1 VSEVLGTG
9 IAFPLHLEDGKLAL
23 ARDEDDVEQAV
34 LLILSTAP
42 GERPMRPE
50 FGCALYEL
58 AFDRIDTQTA
68 GRIDREI
75 RVALDRWEPRI
86 EVEGIEFDFSHSRG
100 PANEGIVEIVL
111 SYRLRHTNEIRN
123 LVYPFYVVPAED

>member
-1 VSEVLGTG
+1 MSNVLGTG

-23 ARDEDDVEQAV
+23 AHDEEDVEQAV

-50 FGCALYEL
+50 FGCGLQEL
-58 AFDRIDTQTA
+58 AFDRIDTRTT

-75 RVALDRWEPRI
+75 RVALDRWEPRV
-86 EVEGIEFDFSHSRG
+86 EVEGIEFEFSRADDG
-100 PANEGIVEIVL
+100 VVEIVL
-111 SYRLRHTNEIRN
+111 SYRLKHTNEVRN
-123 LVYPFYVVPAED
+123 LVYPFYIVPAED

>member
-9 IAFPLHLEDGKLAL
+9 IAFPMHLEDGKLAL
-23 ARDEDDVEQAV
+23 AHDEEDVAQAV
-34 LLILSTAP
+34 LLILSTSP

-50 FGCALYEL
+50 FGCGLQDL

-68 GRIDREI
+68 GRIEREI

-86 EVEGIEFDFSHSRG
+86 EVEGIEFDFEHSRD

>member
-9 IAFPLHLEDGKLAL
+9 IAFPMRLEDGKLAL
-23 ARDEDDVEQAV
+23 AHDEEDVAQAV

-50 FGCALYEL
+50 FGCALQEV
-58 AFDRIDTQTA
+58 AFDRIDTQTT
-68 GRIDREI
+68 GRIEREI

-86 EVEGIEFDFSHSRG
+86 DVEGIDFDFAH
-100 PANEGIVEIVL
+100 ANDGMVEIAL

>member
-1 VSEVLGTG
+1 MSDVLGTG

-23 ARDEDDVEQAV
+23 ARDEEDVEQAV

-50 FGCALYEL
+50 FGCGLHGL
-58 AFDRIDTQTA
+58 AFDRIDTRTV
-68 GRIDREI
+68 GDIDREI
-75 RVALDRWEPRI
+75 RVALDRWEPRV
-86 EVEGIEFDFSHSRG
+86 EVEGIEFEFSR
-100 PANEGIVEIVL
+100 AEEGVLEIVL

>member
-1 VSEVLGTG
+1 MSEVLGTG
-9 IAFPLHLEDGKLAL
+9 IAFPLHVEDGKLAL
-23 ARDEDDVEQAV
+23 ARDDEDVAQAV

-50 FGCALYEL
+50 FGCALNEL
-58 AFDRIDTQTA
+58 AFDRVDSQTT
-68 GRIDREI
+68 GRIEREI

-86 EVEGIEFDFSHSRG
+86 EVEGIEFDLDH
-100 PANEGIVEIVL
+100 AHEGLVEIEL

-123 LVYPFYVVPAED
+123 LVYPFYVVPAEDPA

>member
-1 VSEVLGTG
+1 VVSEVLGTG
-9 IAFPLHLEDGKLAL
+9 IAFPLHVEDGKLAL
-23 ARDEDDVEQAV
+23 ASDDEDVAQAV

-68 GRIDREI
+68 GRIEREI

-86 EVEGIEFDFSHSRG
+86 EVEGIEFDFDCG
-100 PANEGIVEIVL
+100 EDGTIEIVL
-111 SYRLRHTNEIRN
+111 SYRLRHTNELRN
-123 LVYPFYVVPAED
+123 LVYPFYIVPAED

>member
-1 VSEVLGTG
+1 MSNVLGTG

-23 ARDEDDVEQAV
+23 AHDDEDVAQAV

-58 AFDRIDTQTA
+58 AFDRIDSQTA
-68 GRIDREI
+68 GRIEREI

-86 EVEGIEFDFSHSRG
+86 EVEGIEFDFDG
-100 PANEGIVEIVL
+100 AGDGMIEIVL

-123 LVYPFYVVPAED
+123 LVYPFYVVPAEDSA

>member
-1 VSEVLGTG
+1 LSDVLGTG

-23 ARDEDDVEQAV
+23 ARDEEDVEQAV

-50 FGCALYEL
+50 FGCALNEL
-58 AFDRIDTQTA
+58 AFDRIDTQII

-75 RVALDRWEPRI
+75 RVALDRWEPRVD
-86 EVEGIEFDFSHSRG
+86 VEGIEFEFSR
-100 PANEGIVEIVL
+100 ADEGVVEIVL

>member
-1 VSEVLGTG
+1 LSEVLGTG

-23 ARDEDDVEQAV
+23 AHDEEDVEQAV

-58 AFDRIDTQTA
+58 AFDRIDSQTA
-68 GRIDREI
+68 GRIEREI

-86 EVEGIEFDFSHSRG
+86 DVESIEFDFDR
-100 PANEGIVEIVL
+100 ANEGTVEIAL
-111 SYRLRHTNEIRN
+111 GYRLRHTNEIRN
-123 LVYPFYVVPAED
+123 LVYPFYVVPAEN

>member
-1 VSEVLGTG
+1 MSNVLGTG

-23 ARDEDDVEQAV
+23 ARDEEDVAQAV

-50 FGCALYEL
+50 FGCAIYDV
-58 AFDRIDTQTA
+58 AFDRVDARTA

-86 EVEGIEFDFSHSRG
+86 DVEGIEFDFDR
-100 PANEGIVEIVL
+100 ADDGIVEIVL

-123 LVYPFYVVPAED
+123 LVYPFYIVPAEDRA

>member
-1 VSEVLGTG
+1 MSHVLGTG

-23 ARDEDDVEQAV
+23 ARDEEDVEQAV

-50 FGCALYEL
+50 FGCALHEL
-58 AFDRIDTQTA
+58 AFDRIDSRTA
-68 GRIDREI
+68 GRIEREI

-86 EVEGIEFDFSHSRG
+86 DVEGIEFEYARAD
-100 PANEGIVEIVL
+100 EGVVEIVL
-111 SYRLRHTNEIRN
+111 SYRLRPTNEIRN

>member
-1 VSEVLGTG
+1 VSDVLGTG

-23 ARDEDDVEQAV
+23 AHDDEDVAQAV

-50 FGCALYEL
+50 FGCAMYDV
-58 AFDRIDTQTA
+58 AFDRVDAQTA
-68 GRIDREI
+68 GRIEREI

-86 EVEGIEFDFSHSRG
+86 DVEGIEFDFSG
-100 PANEGIVEIVL
+100 ADDGVVEIL
-111 SYRLRHTNEIRN
+111 LTYRLRHTNELRN
-123 LVYPFYVVPAED
+123 LVYPFYIVPAED

>member
-1 VSEVLGTG
+1 MSDVLGTG

-50 FGCALYEL
+50 FGCGLHGL
-58 AFDRIDTQTA
+58 AFDRIDTRTV
-68 GRIDREI
+68 GDIDREI
-75 RVALDRWEPRI
+75 RVALDRWEPRV
-86 EVEGIEFDFSHSRG
+86 EVETIEFEFSR
-100 PANEGIVEIVL
+100 AEEGVLEIVL

>member
-1 VSEVLGTG
+1 LSEVLGAG
-9 IAFPLHLEDGKLAL
+9 IAFPLHLEDGKLSL
-23 ARDEDDVEQAV
+23 AHDEDDVEQAV

-50 FGCALYEL
+50 FGCALQEL
-58 AFDRIDTQTA
+58 AFDRIDSQTT
-68 GRIDREI
+68 GRIEREI

-86 EVEGIEFDFSHSRG
+86 GVESIEFDFDR
-100 PANEGIVEIVL
+100 ADEGMVEIVL

-123 LVYPFYVVPAED
+123 LVYPFYVVPAENRA